1 MRVVAGSARG
11 RRLRS
16 PDGEATRPTS
26 DRVREAVFNA
36 LHSQGL
42 VQDARIADLFAGSG
56 ALGVEAL
63 SRGAAHVWFVESDR
77 SAQAVIDDNLL
88 TLDLAAGATVVR
100 TTVASALATGLTD
113 RLDVV
118 IADPPYA
125 YDDWPALCAAVASML
140 APDGLLVAESGAP
153 ITLADGWEKMR
164 ERTYGGT
171 VITFALP
178 PRGDRPHE
186 QPDRDRP
193 DDRSGADA

>member
-1 MRVVAGSARG
+1 MRVVAGTARG

-16 PDGEATRPTS
+16 PDGETTRPTS

-56 ALGVEAL
+56 ALGIEAL

-77 SAQAVIDDNLL
+77 GAQAVIDDNLR
-88 TLDLAAGATVVR
+88 TLDLADDATVIR
-100 TTVASALATGLTD
+100 STVDRALAPAFAD
-113 RLDVV
+113 DLDVV
-118 IADPPYA
+118 LADPPYA
-125 YDDWPALCAAVASML
+125 FDGWEELCAAVAPML
-140 APDGLLVAESGAP
+140 VDDGLLVAESGEA
-153 ITLADGWEKMR
+153 ITLPAGWEKMR

-178 PRGDRPHE
+178 PRGDPPE
-186 QPDRDRP
+186 PAFP

>member
-1 MRVVAGSARG
+1 MRVVAGTARG

-16 PDGEATRPTS
+16 PEGDTTRPTS

-42 VQDARIADLFAGSG
+42 VHDARIADLFAGSG
-56 ALGVEAL
+56 ALGIEAL

-77 SAQAVIDDNLL
+77 GAQTVIDDNLR
-88 TLDLAAGATVVR
+88 TLDLAEDATVVR
-100 TTVASALATGLTD
+100 ATVATALVSGVGD

-118 IADPPYA
+118 LADPPYA
-125 YDDWPALCAAVASML
+125 FDDWPGLCAAIEPML
-140 APDGLLVAESGAP
+140 ADDGLLVAESGGPISLAP
-153 ITLADGWEKMR
+153 GWEKMR

-178 PRGDRPHE
+178 PLGAP
-186 QPDRDRP
+186 PDRDRP